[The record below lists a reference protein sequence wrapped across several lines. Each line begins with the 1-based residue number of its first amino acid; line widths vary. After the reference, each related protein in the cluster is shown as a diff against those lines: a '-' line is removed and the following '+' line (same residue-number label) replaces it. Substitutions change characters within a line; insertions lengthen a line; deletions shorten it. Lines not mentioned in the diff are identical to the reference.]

1 MQTPYRK
8 PGKFS
13 HIKPDPEITQA
24 KFDELASKLDRLKN
38 KTRFKAMEE
47 VRIQAENGDF
57 SENASYQIA
66 KGRLRSINQRILDLE
81 NQLKVAVI
89 IKTVKNP
96 STVAIGTT
104 ITISHNNKTKT
115 YQILGSSETDPSR
128 GVISYK
134 SPLGQALMSH
144 RVGDTVE
151 LLVNNQVKI
160 YKILVIE

>member
-96 STVAIGTT
+96 STVAIGT
-104 ITISHNNKTKT
+104 
-115 YQILGSSETDPSR
+115 PP
-128 GVISYK
+128 
-134 SPLGQALMSH
+134 SPLATTTKPKLIRFSALQKLIL
-144 RVGDTVE
+144 VVE
-151 LLVNNQVKI
+151 LSLTNRHSAK
-160 YKILVIE
+160 LS